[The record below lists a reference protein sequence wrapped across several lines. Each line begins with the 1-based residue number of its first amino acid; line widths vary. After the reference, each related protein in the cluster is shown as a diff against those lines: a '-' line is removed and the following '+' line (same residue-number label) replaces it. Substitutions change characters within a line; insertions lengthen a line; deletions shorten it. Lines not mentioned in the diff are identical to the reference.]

1 MSLADRLDQARRSQP
16 SEPNGHDVKDG
27 SKPAVVRIRDPFA
40 RVKASVHQAL
50 MDSLG
55 PQLYDPHLE
64 QSELELRVRQTLQT
78 VINSENTPL
87 AAADRNR
94 IAQEVSD
101 EILGLGPLD
110 LFFNDTATTE

>member
-1 MSLADRLDQARRSQP
+1 
-16 SEPNGHDVKDG
+16 
-27 SKPAVVRIRDPFA
+27 
-40 RVKASVHQAL
+40 VKASVHQAL

-64 QSELELRVRQTLQT
+64 QSELELRVRQTLQS

-94 IAQEVSD
+94 IAQEVAD
-101 EILGLGPLD
+101 EILGLGPLEPLLRD
-110 LFFNDTATTE
+110 GEITEIMVNGPNDIFVERSVR